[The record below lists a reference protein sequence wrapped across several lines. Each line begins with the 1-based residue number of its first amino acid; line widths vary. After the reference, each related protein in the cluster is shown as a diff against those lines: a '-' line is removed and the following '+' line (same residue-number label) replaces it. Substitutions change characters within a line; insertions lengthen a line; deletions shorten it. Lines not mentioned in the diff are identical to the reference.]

1 MFRGALLRLTMAAS
15 NDPYST
21 AFTIRAR
28 TPVLYSKYIR
38 CGTAAFLITKEV
50 TADMMKDITIEIAG
64 REYQLKT
71 DEDPEYVRELANFV
85 TVKILEIKRD
95 SGASAL
101 DCATM
106 AALDMAD
113 RYLKEQ
119 QKKKQAPKRKAA
131 SQSEVEP
138 TTLY

>member
-1 MFRGALLRLTMAAS
+1 M
-15 NDPYST
+15 
-21 AFTIRAR
+21 I
-28 TPVLYSKYIR
+28 
-38 CGTAAFLITKEV
+38 
-50 TADMMKDITIEIAG
+50 KDITVEIAG

-71 DEDPEYVRELANFV
+71 DEDSEYVRELASLV

-113 RYLKEQ
+113 RYLKELAKKEKAS
-119 QKKKQAPKRKAA
+119 KKKASAA
-131 SQSEVEP
+131 TETEP
-138 TTLY
+138 ATLL

>member
-1 MFRGALLRLTMAAS
+1 
-15 NDPYST
+15 
-21 AFTIRAR
+21 
-28 TPVLYSKYIR
+28 
-38 CGTAAFLITKEV
+38 
-50 TADMMKDITIEIAG
+50 MMKDISVDIAG

-113 RYLKEQ
+113 RYLKEL
-119 QKKKQAPKRKAA
+119 QKKNKAA
-131 SQSEVEP
+131 KKKTGQGEAEP
-138 TTLY
+138 TTLL